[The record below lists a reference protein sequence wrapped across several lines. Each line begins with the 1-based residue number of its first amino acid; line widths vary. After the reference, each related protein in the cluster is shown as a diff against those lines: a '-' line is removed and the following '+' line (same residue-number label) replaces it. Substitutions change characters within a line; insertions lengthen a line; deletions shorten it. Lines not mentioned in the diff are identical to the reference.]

1 MNIAVIGGGWAGI
14 AAVVELTAQGQM
26 VTLFEAGRVLGGR
39 ARGITL
45 DGHRLDNGQHIL
57 LGAYREILALMRQI
71 GADPEQSLHRLP
83 LAIQDKAGFRLRLPK
98 IPVPFNLAWG
108 LLTARGVSLREKI
121 ATARWMD
128 GLKSR
133 QFQLPDDCSVAAWLD
148 AAGQKGALRRHLW
161 EPLCL
166 AALNTPV
173 KRASAQ
179 LFANTM
185 RDSLGSPRR
194 EDTDLLLPKVD
205 LGQILPE
212 PATQWLR
219 ANGAKLRLGHRVKEI
234 ADELGDRPRFC
245 ESQNRGLSPNSSNRS
260 SPHISVDGELFDAVI
275 LATAPQHAASL
286 LGTEPN
292 FGLEFEPIGTVYLA
306 YPENIA
312 LPVPMLGQQGGF
324 GQWAI
329 DRGHGMIACILSGR
343 GEWETKSDDELA
355 ALLAAELNLPDKPL
369 WHGVVREKRAT
380 FSCRPNQIRPGAKT
394 AHPRLWLAG
403 DYTWAEYPGTL
414 EGAVK
419 SGRRAAQLALNS
431 IDKTV

>member
-14 AAVVELTAQGQM
+14 AAAVELTAQGQV

-45 DGHRLDNGQHIL
+45 GGQRLDNGQHIL
-57 LGAYREILALMRQI
+57 LGAYKEILALMRQV
-71 GADPEQSLHRLP
+71 GADPEQLLQRLP
-83 LAIQDKAGFRLRLPK
+83 LAIQDNAGFRLRLPT

-121 ATARWMD
+121 ATARWME

-133 QFQLPDDCSVAAWLD
+133 QFQLPVDTRVAEWLD

-166 AALNTPV
+166 AALNTPAE
-173 KRASAQ
+173 RASAQ
-179 LFANTM
+179 LFATTL

-212 PATQWLR
+212 PAAKWLQ
-219 ANGAKLRLGHRVKEI
+219 ANGAKLRLSHRVKEI
-234 ADELGDRPRFC
+234 ADELGDRPQFY
-245 ESQNRGLSPNSSNRS
+245 ESQNRGLSPNSST
-260 SPHISVDGELFDAVI
+260 VDGEAFDAVI

-286 LGTEPN
+286 LGAEPN

-306 YPENIA
+306 YPESTA
-312 LPVPMLGQQGGF
+312 LPVPMLGQQGGI

-329 DRGHGMIACILSGR
+329 DRGHGMIACILSGH
-343 GEWETKSDDELA
+343 GEWETQSDDELA
-355 ALLAAELNLPDKPL
+355 TRLAAELNLPGEPF

-380 FSCRPNQIRPGAKT
+380 FSCRPNLIRPGAET
-394 AHPRLWLAG
+394 RHPRVWLAG
-403 DYTWAEYPGTL
+403 DYTWADYPGTL
-414 EGAVK
+414 EGAVR
-419 SGRRAAQLALNS
+419 SGRRAAQRVMNGGAEP
-431 IDKTV
+431 